1 MSEIL
6 KKEGSLVTLKL
17 NVKGDEF
24 VKAEQK
30 AYQKNKSKFSIQGFR
45 KGKAP
50 KKIIESYY
58 GEGVFFEDALNEVFP
73 FIFKEAVEEHDLDV
87 VSQPEIQEVGD
98 IKKGEDISLTISV
111 YVSPEV
117 TLGEYKNLDV
127 KKEEVEVTEEEIDKD
142 IETKREQNAR
152 MITIEDRSAKE
163 GDTVLIDF
171 TGKVDGIEFD
181 GGHAEGHSL
190 VLGSKSFIDGFEDQ
204 VAGMKLEEEKDI
216 TVTFPE
222 DYPEESLKG
231 KEAVFSVKLH
241 EIKEKELPELDDE
254 FVKDIS
260 DFDTLDELRADVR
273 AKIFD
278 SKQKFAESTHRN
290 ALIDKAVENASLE
303 IPEVMI
309 EREMESMLN
318 EFSQNLQYQG
328 LNVSDYFKYTGSS
341 MESLKQQMRPEAE
354 KKVKNAL
361 VLFEIAKVENIEST
375 EEDLEQE
382 YVKMSEQYNMDVEK
396 IKSLIGGSEN
406 EMLKD
411 NIRIRKT
418 VDFLVAES
426 K

>member
-73 FIFKEAVEEHDLDV
+73 FIFKEAVEEHKLDV
-87 VSQPEIQEVGD
+87 VSQPEIEEVGD

-117 TLGEYKNLDV
+117 TLGEYKNLNV

-152 MITIEDRSAKE
+152 MITIEDRPAKE

-171 TGKVDGIEFD
+171 TGKIDGVEFD

-204 VAGMKLEEEKDI
+204 ISGMKLEEEKDI

-341 MESLKQQMRPEAE
+341 MENLKQQMRPEAE

-382 YVKMSEQYNMDVEK
+382 YVKMSEQYNMEVEK

>member
-6 KKEGSLVTLKL
+6 KQEGSLVTLKL

-73 FIFKEAVEEHDLDV
+73 FIFKEAVEEHKLDV
-87 VSQPEIQEVGD
+87 VSQPEIEEVGD

-117 TLGEYKNLDV
+117 TLGEYKNLNV

-152 MITIEDRSAKE
+152 MITIEDRPAKE

-171 TGKVDGIEFD
+171 TGKIDGVEFD

-204 VAGMKLEEEKDI
+204 ISGMKLEEEKDI

-341 MESLKQQMRPEAE
+341 MENLKQQMRPEAE

-382 YVKMSEQYNMDVEK
+382 YVKMSEQYNMEVEK